1 MAQAART
8 GDGAAKSRRVAKSTP
23 KAARS
28 SDVVAKRTKTSDKHK
43 SLQAKGSGSQVS
55 TEGAAGGIR
64 IGAGPAY
71 RAATRLQVS
80 GMNTAYEKEKLS
92 ITLDRPIVEE
102 IRELS
107 GGAPLSTSINALLRD
122 ALSQYHLGELVAQMQ
137 EDAGP
142 VTAETY
148 ERVFSQ
154 WLEE

>member
-1 MAQAART
+1 MAKAARRS
-8 GDGAAKSRRVAKSTP
+8 DEAAKSGRVAKSTA

-28 SDVVAKRTKTSDKHK
+28 SSVVAEHPESGDEQK
-43 SLQAKGSGSQVS
+43 STPAKGSRSQIP
-55 TEGAAGGIR
+55 TEGAAGDIW

-80 GMNTAYEKEKLS
+80 GMNTAHEKEKLS

-137 EDAGP
+137 AEVGP

-148 ERVFSQ
+148 EHVFSQ

>member
-1 MAQAART
+1 MTKAPRR
-8 GDGAAKSRRVAKSTP
+8 GDGAAKSPRAAKSTA

-28 SDVVAKRTKTSDKHK
+28 SNVVAKRAKTGDEHG
-43 SLQAKGSGSQVS
+43 SLPTRGSGSQIP
-55 TEGAAGGIR
+55 TEGAAGHIRTGI
-64 IGAGPAY
+64 GPAY
-71 RAATRLQVS
+71 RAVTRLQVS
-80 GMNTAYEKEKLS
+80 GMTTAHEKEKLS

-137 EDAGP
+137 EEAGP

-148 ERVFSQ
+148 EHVFSQ